1 MSIRPID
8 FSGMVQRTQDVS
20 TLKQNADNKP
30 AFDQQM
36 ISVKMQK
43 DTQHSSKQV
52 THGEDAQ
59 NHQKKY
65 DARDKGSNEYV
76 ADRRRKEKKENKENK
91 KDGTASPARPLGSF
105 DIKI

>member
-30 AFDQQM
+30 TFDQQL

-43 DTQHSSKQV
+43 DTQQSSKQV
-52 THGEDAQ
+52 THGEDAE
-59 NHQKKY
+59 NYQKKY

-76 ADRRRKEKKENKENK
+76 ADRRKKDKKDKKENK
-91 KDGTASPARPLGSF
+91 KDGTATSALPRGSF

>member
-30 AFDQQM
+30 TFDQQL

-43 DTQHSSKQV
+43 DTQQSSKQV
-52 THGEDAQ
+52 THGEDAE
-59 NHQKKY
+59 NYQKKY

-76 ADRRRKEKKENKENK
+76 ADRRKKDKKDKKENK
-91 KDGTASPARPLGSF
+91 KDGTATLAHPRGSF